1 MLDKYSR
8 YLYTT
13 SGETISSEIIEEKGW
28 IYPTESTKPIAG
40 ALDEF
45 RLTPYHTLQAS
56 TIKGTPVAEST

>member
-1 MLDKYSR
+1 MQLV
-8 YLYTT
+8 
-13 SGETISSEIIEEKGW
+13 EKPLVQNQLKKKGGY
-28 IYPTESTKPIAG
+28 ILQNPLNQLQV